1 MTSRE
6 LNLQEIL
13 RAVEQ
18 APPTSSVTAVAD
30 LLAEQVDAHDVCFL
44 ITDLAGEALWRL
56 PAVWADREGKA
67 DPVEPLPG
75 TVYDEVLRTQKLH
88 VVEAH
93 APDGYKRGGY
103 LVVTP
108 VTTRGDAIG
117 ALELVTQQPP
127 TPSEQEHIAQ
137 AAQALSYVVTINR
150 RFTDLFEWRRRT
162 KVPSLAAE
170 IQHNLLPAALAVEAG
185 QATVAGALEP
195 AGDIAG
201 DTFDYSL
208 DEQALHLSITDAM
221 GHGVESAL
229 LASLVA
235 GALRQ
240 TRRAALPLP
249 EQANAAHRALLEYG
263 RGGTATGQMLWVDLT
278 SGHALLVNAGHP
290 WPLRLRAGQVTELE
304 PQVDMP
310 FGNPWQ
316 DSYQVQEISLYPGDR
331 LVFLT
336 DGMLERNTRTLDLP
350 TVIARDTALHP
361 RQAVRSMVQALRAAT
376 DGELLDDATVVC
388 LDWYGPGS
396 SQRTGATESRR

>member
-1 MTSRE
+1 MTARE

-18 APPTSSVTAVAD
+18 APPTSSVTAVTD

-56 PAVWADREGKA
+56 PAVWTDREGKP
-67 DPVEPLPG
+67 DPVEPLVG
-75 TVYDEVLRTQKLH
+75 TVHDEVMRTQKLQI
-88 VVEAH
+88 VDAH
-93 APDGYKRGGY
+93 AHDGFERGGY
-103 LVVTP
+103 LVVAP

-117 ALELVTQQPP
+117 VLELVTQKPP
-127 TPSEQEHIAQ
+127 TPSEQAHIAQ
-137 AAQALSYVVTINR
+137 AGQALSYVVTINR

-162 KVPSLAAE
+162 RVPSLAAE

-208 DEQALHLSITDAM
+208 DEHALHLSVIDAM

-229 LASLVA
+229 LASLVV

-249 EQANAAHRALLEYG
+249 EQAKAAHRALLEYG
-263 RGGTATGQMLWVDLT
+263 QGGTATGQMLWVDLT
-278 SGHALLVNAGHP
+278 DGRALLVNAGHP
-290 WPLRLRAGQVTELE
+290 WPLRLRAGHVTEVE

-316 DSYQVQEISLYPGDR
+316 DGYRVQEIELHPGDR
-331 LVFLT
+331 LMFLT
-336 DGMLERNTRTLDLP
+336 DGMLERNTRNLDLP
-350 TVIARDTALHP
+350 TMIAHDAAQHP

-388 LDWYGPGS
+388 LDWFGPGS
-396 SQRTGATESRR
+396 SRRTGATGGRR